1 VPSDS
6 ASPAQVSQALRI
18 VDDAW
23 DELRRSLVIQQHLGL
38 PLVRLPDLSL
48 EEAQRRSRV
57 GHSLLSRIDALDA
70 SDLPADLALTLRVV
84 RFHARTW
91 SRQAD
96 WYWFVIDPLGL
107 GLFGMFLP
115 TAYCGGY
122 VLNVVH
128 GALAAFTFASPDD
141 ADRYLTLVAD
151 YERLIDQGTERTA
164 GQGARGLLIPKV
176 QIHQARTL
184 IQALRSAACAAI
196 QVAPARLPANVGA
209 DFLRELDERISHGI
223 EPAFERLSC
232 VFSEKYVA
240 QAPDAVGLG
249 QYEGGAQV
257 YSELVKLHT
266 TLDLTPSEVQE
277 CGLRRMAEIEAAMH
291 GIRKELGFQGDGKRF
306 LAHLRDDI
314 RWRADTVSGVI
325 SVFQGYV
332 DRLTEH
338 LADYFP
344 PPPKAPFRVAPLPE
358 ALQGSMTFGYYDEP
372 RRDRREGVYLFN
384 AANLTKQSLFNIG
397 ALTYHELM
405 PGHHLQIAGQQ
416 ENEALHP
423 FRGHSFV
430 NAYNEGWAE
439 YAATFV
445 GEIGL
450 YTHPEERY
458 GRLVMDAFLTC
469 RLVVDTGMN
478 VLGWSLEQ
486 ARKYMREHSGM
497 TETEIQ
503 TETLRYSC
511 DIPGQ
516 SLAYKLGDTHI
527 MRLRKRVK
535 EALGPA
541 FTLKEFH
548 SVILAPGALPL
559 PELEWH
565 VESWINERSR
575 AS

>member
-1 VPSDS
+1 MSPDS
-6 ASPAQVSQALRI
+6 ATPVLVNQALRI

-23 DELRRSLVIQQHLGL
+23 DELRGSLVIQQHLGL
-38 PLVRLPDLSL
+38 PIVRLPDLSL
-48 EEAQRRSRV
+48 AEAQRRSRV
-57 GHSLLSRIDALDA
+57 GHSLLSRIDALDG
-70 SDLPADLALTLRVV
+70 SGLPADLALTLRVV

-122 VLNVVH
+122 MLNVVH
-128 GALAAFTFASPDD
+128 GALADFTFASAND
-141 ADRYLTLVAD
+141 ADRYLALVAD
-151 YERLIDQGTERTA
+151 YERLIDQGIERTA
-164 GQGARGLLIPKV
+164 EQGARGLLVPKAQV
-176 QIHQARTL
+176 HQVRAL
-184 IQALRSAACAAI
+184 IRALRRAACGVI
-196 QVAPARLPANVGA
+196 RVAPARLPANVGA

-232 VFSEKYVA
+232 VFSDHYLAK
-240 QAPDAVGLG
+240 APDTVGLG

-266 TLDLTPSEVQE
+266 TLDLTPTEVHE
-277 CGLRRMAEIEAAMH
+277 RGLRRMVEIEGAMH
-291 GIRKELGFQGDGKRF
+291 GIRRELGFQGEGTAF
-306 LAHLRDDI
+306 LAHLRDDA
-314 RWRADTVSGVI
+314 RWRADTVTGVI
-325 SVFQGYV
+325 RVFQGYV
-332 DRLTEH
+332 DRLNEH
-338 LADYFP
+338 FADYFP

-372 RRDRREGVYLFN
+372 RRDRPEGLYLFN
-384 AANLTKQSLFNIG
+384 AANLTQQSLFNIG

-423 FRGHSFV
+423 FRAHSSV

-478 VLGWSLEQ
+478 VLGWSLEEG
-486 ARKYMREHSGM
+486 RLYMREHSGM
-497 TETEIQ
+497 TEAEIQ

-527 MRLRKRVK
+527 MRLRKRAQ
-535 EALGPA
+535 EALGPD
-541 FTLKEFH
+541 FTLEEFH

-559 PELEWH
+559 PELERH
-565 VESWINERSR
+565 VESWIAERSR